1 MRAEGKSGMVEFF
14 NLMIGNAGLVDL
26 VWMVDQVMR
35 AASLAAG

>member
-1 MRAEGKSGMVEFF
+1 MVEFF

-26 VWMVDQVMR
+26 VWMVDQGMR